1 MFPLAF
7 AFRFREFSFDS
18 TQKCHMG
25 AEHVRLALTP
35 AAVRVQKSLRDR
47 PGPATAVA
55 GRRPPGAAGSP
66 LNPQSV
72 KTERRPAAG
81 GRVGDA
87 ELEKLQKWDCWS
99 APAKRPERGQA
110 LLRRRPAGAAR
121 RVRPHATTCANH
133 GSRAVKRISFGRRL
147 RVGQHAAAAQPGRA
161 VGTPGPRPN
170 LRIRRLPQS
179 TAPAAGSPVTADSD
193 ASESAPP
200 SQPAAKPPGT
210 VPIGEH

>member
-81 GRVGDA
+81 GRVGDT
-87 ELEKLQKWDCWS
+87 ELEKLRKWDSWVCASKASRTS
-99 APAKRPERGQA
+99 AGSASPAVG
-110 LLRRRPAGAAR
+110 PAAAR
-121 RVRPHATTCANH
+121 PSRPHAATCADH
-133 GSRAVKRISFGRRL
+133 GSRAVKRISFSRRL
-147 RVGQHAAAAQPGRA
+147 RVGQHAAAAQPGRRHA
-161 VGTPGPRPN
+161 GATPEPPNPAPPPEHRPGRRFASN
-170 LRIRRLPQS
+170 GGLGRLRVS
-179 TAPAAGSPVTADSD
+179 T
-193 ASESAPP
+193 SESAR
-200 SQPAAKPPGT
+200 SQAPRHGSNR
-210 VPIGEH
+210 